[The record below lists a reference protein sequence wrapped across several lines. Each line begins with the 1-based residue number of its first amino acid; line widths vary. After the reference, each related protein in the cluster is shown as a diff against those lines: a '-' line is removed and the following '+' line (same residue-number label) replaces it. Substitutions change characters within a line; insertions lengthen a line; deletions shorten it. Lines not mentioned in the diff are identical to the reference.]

1 MISSLVFKWAEKTP
15 DASLLVT
22 SDRQFSYAEVAQ
34 AALRFASR
42 LKDEGFSRGDHIGIA
57 AQNGASY
64 VIAGLAINLLGGVI
78 VAINNQLVGDAL
90 VYVVQQ
96 SGTKIILADKE
107 WIAERS
113 RHLKLAQI
121 DLPLVEIGDTPEF
134 FGSLRSLTE
143 SAIARRNEDD
153 LAVIIY
159 TSGTTGP
166 PKGVMNPDGSY
177 LAVGEASARLLELT
191 SRDRIF
197 TFLPLFHSNPLMLSI
212 SPALTAG
219 ASVAIGQRF
228 SASTF
233 FEEARRFQATGFTC
247 IGTILAILAARYKDP
262 VKDHQLRFAFGGG
275 TPKLLW
281 EEIETRFG
289 FHICECYGMTEVGGW
304 VSSNSPSES
313 RRGSC
318 GRLRTD
324 MDVRIF
330 DGNDVEL
337 PVGQE
342 GEIVVRPRKPNLML
356 TGYYQRPDLMVRA
369 SRNFWFHTGDR
380 GHFDKDGYLYF
391 HGRTDELIRRGGEMI
406 SPAELETHLREM
418 PGVVDCAAVG
428 VADEVMGQEIKVVL
442 VCDMAIPGAAIRE
455 YLAPKVPKY
464 MLPRYVEQIDKLPR
478 TETEKIL
485 WRHLQYVDD
494 RVQDL
499 EPRTKSARRT

>member
-22 SDRQFSYAEVAQ
+22 SDWQFSYSEIAQ
-34 AALRFASR
+34 ASLRFASHLR
-42 LKDEGFSRGDHIGIA
+42 ELGVSKGDHVGIA

-64 VIAGLAINLLGGVI
+64 IIAGLAINLLEAVI
-78 VAINNQLVGDAL
+78 VAINNQLVGEAL
-90 VYVVQQ
+90 TYIVRQ
-96 SGTKIILADKE
+96 SGTKLILADEK
-107 WIAERS
+107 WIIERS
-113 RHLKLAQI
+113 AFVKDAQLELLI
-121 DLPLVEIGDTPEF
+121 VEIGDTPEF
-134 FGSLRSLTE
+134 FGSLKSYAE
-143 SAIARRNEDD
+143 APVGRRQGDD

-159 TSGTTGP
+159 TSGTTGL
-166 PKGVMNPDGSY
+166 PKGVMNPDGAY
-177 LAVGEASARLLELT
+177 LAVGEATTRLLKLT
-191 SRDRIF
+191 PRDRTF
-197 TFLPLFHSNPLMLSI
+197 TFLPLFHSNPLMLAMA
-212 SPALTAG
+212 PALTAG
-219 ASVAIGQRF
+219 ASLALGLGF

-233 FEEARRFQATGFTC
+233 FDDARRFNATGFTC
-247 IGTILAILAARYKDP
+247 IGTILAILAARHKTP
-262 VKDHQLRFAFGGG
+262 VKDHQLRYAFGGG
-275 TPKLLW
+275 TPRLLW

-304 VSSNSPSES
+304 VSANSPSDS

-318 GRLRTD
+318 GRLRAD

-330 DGNDVEL
+330 DESDTEL

-342 GEIVVRPRKPNLML
+342 GEIVVRPKNPNLML
-356 TGYYQRPDLMVRA
+356 TGYYQRPEVMLRA

-380 GHFDKDGYLYF
+380 GHLDSDGYLYF
-391 HGRTDELIRRGGEMI
+391 HGRMDELIRRGGEMV

-442 VCDMAIPGAAIRE
+442 VCDTAVTGMAIRD

-464 MLPRYVEQIDKLPR
+464 MLPRYVEFIDKLPR

-485 WRHLQYVDD
+485 WRHLQYIDD

-499 EPRTKSARRT
+499 QVAVQAARKT